1 MPTAL
6 DNTGSQERSDK
17 QGDSVNASQE
27 SPGKKE
33 ETVTG
38 SEDGLDNQPED
49 ETASSDKRTG
59 QQRSEKAQLQAFC
72 ALQTCFSLA
81 MDGNMAVLKPDCFG
95 GANCLPK
102 NIEEDTQWLSRNY
115 LMYAHIDPKQR
126 VEGRRDQVFRSEDLR
141 EASVWL

>member
-1 MPTAL
+1 MN
-6 DNTGSQERSDK
+6 D
-17 QGDSVNASQE
+17 SQE
-27 SPGKKE
+27 SPEKQE

-38 SEDGLDNQPED
+38 SKNRLDKQSED
-49 ETASSDKRTG
+49 ETASSDQRAR
-59 QQRSEKAQLQAFC
+59 QQRSEKARLQAFC

-126 VEGRRDQVFRSEDLR
+126 VEGRRDQVFRSEDL
-141 EASVWL
+141 